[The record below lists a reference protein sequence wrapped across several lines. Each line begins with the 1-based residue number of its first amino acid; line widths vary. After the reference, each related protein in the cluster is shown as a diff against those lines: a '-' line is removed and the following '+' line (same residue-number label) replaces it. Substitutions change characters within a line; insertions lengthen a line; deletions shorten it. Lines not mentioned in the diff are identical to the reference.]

1 MFSRGIKG
9 DGHMTKSVEQLA
21 LTLNKEAEI
30 YREILDLSKRK
41 RTAIKEQKMSELET
55 LAAEEQGLVITLFK
69 LEEIRE
75 KVVDLVLRENN
86 LDFVE
91 NVSQLMRFL
100 PPDERKMISEAK
112 DRLLILVK
120 NAADENRFNSKL
132 LEEKINLVNFNID
145 LLTQLST
152 ENAKYTKD
160 AVDDQVERKNIFDVR
175 V

>member
-1 MFSRGIKG
+1 
-9 DGHMTKSVEQLA
+9 MTKSVEQLA
-21 LTLNKEAEI
+21 LTLNKEEEI
-30 YREILDLSKRK
+30 YRDILNLSKRK
-41 RTAIKEQKMSELET
+41 RVAIKEQKMSELEA

-86 LDFVE
+86 VEFVE
-91 NVSQLMRFL
+91 NVTQLMQFL
-100 PPDERKMISEAK
+100 PQDERKLISEAK
-112 DRLLILVK
+112 DRLLVLVK
-120 NAADENRFNSKL
+120 NVADENRFNSKL

-145 LLTQLST
+145 LLTQLSS
-152 ENAKYTKD
+152 ENSKYTKN